1 MKYVW
6 YTDTIVIPDKM
17 TWLNLFHYDGFVNDS
32 YLNVGTLVKDI
43 LNSNLLIQTPVKRIN

>member
-43 LNSNLLIQTPVKRIN
+43 FKF